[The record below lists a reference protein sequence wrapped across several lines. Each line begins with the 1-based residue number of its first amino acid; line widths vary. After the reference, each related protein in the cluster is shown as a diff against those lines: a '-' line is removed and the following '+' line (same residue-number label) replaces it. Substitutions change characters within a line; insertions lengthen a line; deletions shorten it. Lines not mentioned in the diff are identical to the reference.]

1 MKFKLNNVLFLVLIN
16 SVFWLSGLNI
26 KHITILQII
35 NLALLFIILVLIC
48 INKIIS
54 KRYMK
59 LKS

>member
-54 KRYMK
+54 KRYIK